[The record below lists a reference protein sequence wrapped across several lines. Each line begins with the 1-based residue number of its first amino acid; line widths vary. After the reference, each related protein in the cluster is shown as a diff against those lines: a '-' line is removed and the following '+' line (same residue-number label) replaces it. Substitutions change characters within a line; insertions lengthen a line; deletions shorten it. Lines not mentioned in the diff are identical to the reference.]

1 MATTGVFESRE
12 VSDYVIDVLG
22 LTPGKQSR
30 LIAVKFNKAV
40 ADPVSIV
47 AHALKYIE
55 HKPSTMRTI
64 VNDSKFCV
72 DDKDG
77 LVYVLVHLEHI
88 PFRLRKWV
96 IGVADVVVSVF
107 EVQSIAYR
115 SGSCKAFMDIP
126 IRIKVW
132 FFISISFLL
141 FFDCFVVLI
150 PIFIF
155 FLGRFC
161 KKFNCS

>member
-1 MATTGVFESRE
+1 MATTGVFESKE

-30 LIAVKFNKAV
+30 LIAVKFNKVV
-40 ADPVSIV
+40 ADPVSTV

-72 DDKDG
+72 NDKDG
-77 LVYVLVHLEHI
+77 LVYVLVPLEHI

-96 IGVADVVVSVF
+96 IGVGDIVVSVF
-107 EVQSIAYR
+107 EVQSISYR

-126 IRIKVW
+126 IRIKVC
-132 FFISISFLL
+132 FFIIMSF
-141 FFDCFVVLI
+141 VT
-150 PIFIF
+150 IF
-155 FLGRFC
+155 
-161 KKFNCS
+161 